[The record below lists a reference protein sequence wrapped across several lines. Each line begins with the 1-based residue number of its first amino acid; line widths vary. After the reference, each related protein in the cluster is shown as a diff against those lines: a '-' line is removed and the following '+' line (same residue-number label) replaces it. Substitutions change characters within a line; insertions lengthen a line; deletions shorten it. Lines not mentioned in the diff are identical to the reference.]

1 MGYRL
6 AADSMMIAHL
16 LYIVFVVVGG
26 LFAFRARWI
35 LWLHVPAVAWAI
47 YVQYIGRLC
56 PLTTWENQLRGL
68 AGGAGYEGGFVDH
81 YLFPVIYPPD
91 MPAGLNLV
99 LGTAVILINGV
110 VYAKLIAHMRRS
122 NAHMLAPP

>member
-16 LYIVFVVVGG
+16 LYIVFVIVGG
-26 LFAFRARWI
+26 LIAFRARWI

-47 YVQYIGRLC
+47 YVQYIGRIC
-56 PLTTWENQLRGL
+56 PLTTWEKQFRGL
-68 AGGAGYEGGFVDH
+68 AGEAGYEGGFVEH
-81 YLFPVIYPPD
+81 YLVPIIYPPD
-91 MPAGLNLV
+91 MPVAMHLV

-110 VYAKLIAHMRRS
+110 VYARLIAHARRTHALPS
-122 NAHMLAPP
+122 AN